1 MTLADKNNPYVDFVV
16 NAHPLYSRYQKEW
29 SVQQVSWYG
38 GTEYKRAKLLRA
50 YSVDLQT
57 PNETINTYVTADDGS
72 IVAKSKATVTKNTT
86 NSPSAAASGA
96 DVMDGTFYGEKLDNT
111 PLYNFVRLIVAEY
124 NAMLFR
130 NPPQRVLPE
139 TPEVFQFLEDVDGEG
154 NSINEFMSLVDMN
167 TTVFGVCHVGC
178 YKPLGSD
185 IPRWRIHTPLD
196 VTNWEYKYLS
206 DGSLSL
212 SRVAVKIE
220 DSDLHRVYRVMTNE
234 SIDTVFVGKDEEK
247 YIPPIDDPNLVRLD
261 TAVYMISQP
270 NELGYVP
277 LRTFYQNTKIYNN
290 VGTTVIQD
298 VAQIQRSV
306 YGDLAEIYASITY
319 SSHPTLIVDEATSQM
334 NNGSVGS
341 EPGSIV
347 TVQAG
352 LTGESP
358 YVYEFVSPQL
368 DSIAQIQSLIDSKIE
383 RMTQIA
389 MLRSEDL
396 IKASNSGA
404 QIEVYDD
411 KLAALIRRKAT
422 NLENGESKLWDIWL
436 DWTNQSKPNDF
447 SISYN
452 RQYNKRAIEL
462 ELKEL
467 ELTMNI
473 MEKYEEM
480 FEDEEPTEE
489 FATVEEA
496 IGRAQELGGNGY
508 HSYTEED
515 GSVVYMPFTTHQQY
529 LNALGYTPSDT
540 GLDNTFKMQM
550 REKIKQR
557 LEQLLNSSTTDNG
570 F

>member
-1 MTLADKNNPYVDFVV
+1 MADNPYVDFVV
-16 NAHPLYSRYQKEW
+16 SNHQLYDRYQKEW
-29 SVQQVSWYG
+29 RIQQVSWWG
-38 GTEYKRAKLLRA
+38 GTEYKNARLLRA
-50 YSVDLQT
+50 YAVDLQT
-57 PNETINTYVTADDGS
+57 PNETINTYVTAPDGS
-72 IVAKSKATVTKNTT
+72 VIAKRKVNVSKNTT
-86 NSPSAAASGA
+86 NSKSAAESGN
-96 DVMDGTFYGEKLDNT
+96 DINDGTFYGEKLDNT
-111 PLYNFVRLIVAEY
+111 PLYNWVRLIVAEY
-124 NAMLFR
+124 NSMLFR

-139 TPEVFQFLEDVDGEG
+139 TPEVNRFIDDVDGEG

-178 YKPLGSD
+178 YKPIGSD
-185 IPRWRIHTPLD
+185 IPRWKIHTPLD
-196 VTNWEYKYLS
+196 VTNWEYKYLA
-206 DGSLSL
+206 DGSLVL
-212 SRVAVKIE
+212 SKVAILIE
-220 DSDLHRVYRVMTNE
+220 DSDVHEIYRVMTPE
-234 SIDTVFVGKDEEK
+234 SIDTVFVGKDPDK
-247 YIPPIDDPNLVRLD
+247 YAAPIDDPGLIQLD
-261 TAVYMISQP
+261 TGVFMISQP

-319 SSHPTLIVDEATSQM
+319 SSHPTLLVDEVTSQL
-334 NNGSVGS
+334 NNGAVGS

-396 IKASNSGA
+396 VKASNSGA
-404 QIEVYDD
+404 QIETYDD

-422 NLENGESKLWDIWL
+422 NLENGESKLWDIWF
-436 DWTNQSKPNDF
+436 DWTNQVKPSDF

-452 RQYNKRAIEL
+452 RQYNKRALEI

-467 ELTMNI
+467 ELTMNLL
-473 MEKYEEM
+473 EKYEDM
-480 FEDEEPTEE
+480 FEDEEPEE
-489 FATVEEA
+489 EYDTVEQA
-496 IGRAQELGGNGY
+496 IGRAQELGGDGY
-508 HSYTEED
+508 HEHTEED
-515 GSVVYMPFTTHQQY
+515 GSLIYMPFPTHEEY
-529 LNALGYTPSDT
+529 LTAIGYKPNSMDAEFST
-540 GLDNTFKMQM
+540 NM